1 MTWTTIVAVV
11 LSALLS
17 ASGAG
22 ADEVE
27 NSQAPLAG
35 GEAGTSAVAETPE
48 QLAERMRVYLAGL
61 KKLRVE
67 SEQRVSYL
75 RLENMPPEALPD
87 GPPRDARKA
96 MEMFADR
103 VVSVDVRIVA
113 EMTHDSYTVTMWRG
127 DEERPISVV
136 TLAPKDG
143 VPYVTERQWYP
154 VLNDYRELSRP
165 SPHPYGYGEPA
176 IQSCLFSSIDD
187 RVCATAEFFTTWLG
201 ESAAGKWLDR
211 IVARGKFVPDGE
223 AEAAGYVR
231 LHRPV
236 YAGERMN
243 GDGYSSCDQFFFVR
257 SDPPLLQEW
266 IDELAALRFDT
277 SVFRYMLVERRYRY
291 FTYDNE
297 ANEAPGTDSESLSEK
312 EKPE

>member
-211 IVARGKFVPDGE
+211 IVARGKFLPDGE
-223 AEAAGYVR
+223 AELAGCVR

-236 YAGERMN
+236 YERE
-243 GDGYSSCDQFFFVR
+243 DESRYLSSNQYFRVR
-257 SDPPLLQEW
+257 LEPPLLDEW
-266 IDELAALRFDT
+266 NSEKVAVHFDT
-277 SVFRYMLVERRYRY
+277 AIFKYMIVERRYRY
-291 FTYDNE
+291 ATDGNE
-297 ANEAPGTDSESLSEK
+297 TEEARGTDSESLSEK
-312 EKPE
+312 EKPQ